1 MRVFSVL
8 TVAALAACGGVDGPA
23 SPSDPGLDPSLTP
36 GAATGRVLSKE
47 YGVMGGVL
55 VIASPGGRSATTG
68 SDGQF
73 SMASLTPGT
82 ISFRLASLP
91 AGCAVPEA
99 RPADLNAGATIR
111 LRFLVDCSGA
121 GAGGGGTPK

>member
-1 MRVFSVL
+1 
-8 TVAALAACGGVDGPA
+8 
-23 SPSDPGLDPSLTP
+23 
-36 GAATGRVLSKE
+36 VLSKE
-47 YGVMGGVL
+47 YGVMGGV
-55 VIASPGGRSATTG
+55 VVTASPSGKSATTG

-82 ISFRLASLP
+82 LTFRLASLP

-121 GAGGGGTPK
+121 GSSSGGTPK